1 LANITLLHWNIQ
13 NFSNNKLT
21 NTNGGSLINFI
32 AAVVGRIRPNIISL
46 QEVKFNAATAVV
58 NQLIPAINL
67 AMGQGP
73 PAANR
78 WQRIIVNNLKNHEA
92 YVILYQT
99 GNNFTLRTPAGLTNQ
114 RLTMGALGANSLQ
127 FNSSLTKHGGRKPYY
142 ATFRTSDT
150 NHDFTVVTYHAMF
163 GYWSGVG
170 VRNVGLVGQCTNVD
184 FPTGE
189 VNLQASFTCGD
200 FNVNFDFFVPGDYN
214 NLLQLPSW
222 AAVFGKTT
230 LKATTPPAGY
240 DYAHEYLSSA
250 YDNIFQFN
258 QNVMAPG
265 FGEVTDLIT
274 DSTQGAYNGG
284 QISAQAGAFNPN
296 FIQRGDLIGP
306 LPPLTFEDSWHIVRH
321 AVSDH
326 LPVSVT
332 MTI

>member
-13 NFSNNKLT
+13 NFSNNKL
-21 NTNGGSLINFI
+21 NNPNGARLINFI
-32 AAVVGRIRPNIISL
+32 ATVVSRIRPNIISL
-46 QEVKFNAATAVV
+46 QELKFNAATNIL
-58 NQLIPAINL
+58 NQLIPAINQ
-67 AMGQGP
+67 ANGQGP
-73 PAANR
+73 PAPNR
-78 WQRIIVNNLKNHEA
+78 WQRIIFNSLKNHEA

-114 RLTMGALGANSLQ
+114 RLEMGALGPNSLR
-127 FNSSLTKHGGRKPYY
+127 FNSTLTRHGGRMPYY

-170 VRNVGLVGQCTNVD
+170 VRSVGRVAQCQVVG

-189 VNLQASFTCGD
+189 ANLQASLTCGD
-200 FNVNFDFFVPGDYN
+200 FNVNFDYFIPGDYT
-214 NLLQLPSW
+214 NLLQMPSEP
-222 AAVFGKTT
+222 AVVGKTT

-240 DYAHEYLSSA
+240 DYAHEYFSSA

-258 QNVMAPG
+258 LTAGAAG
-265 FGEVTDLIT
+265 FGVVEDLIT
-274 DSTQGAYNGG
+274 QSTQGAFGGG
-284 QISAQAGAFNPN
+284 QLAAQAGAFNPAY
-296 FIQRGDLIGP
+296 IQRGDLIGP

-321 AVSDH
+321 AISDH

-332 MTI
+332 MAI